1 MLSCLVLLAIMMC
14 SPLPCF
20 AENLPAQTSGGP
32 VDDNMIRVTADRLV
46 ADTQSQ
52 NAEFIGNVHAI
63 RGNMTILCD
72 SLKIFYR
79 DAPAQDSQKQPGAD
93 AIQRIVADGNV
104 NIQFDDQTATTQR
117 AVWSTAEQ
125 TIVLS
130 GPGSKIVSGKN
141 SISGSKITLHQGDNR
156 VKVEGGSDG
165 RVEAQ
170 FFSDEQGLPLKQP

>member
-1 MLSCLVLLAIMMC
+1 
-14 SPLPCF
+14 
-20 AENLPAQTSGGP
+20 
-32 VDDNMIRVTADRLV
+32 MIRVTSDRLV

-52 NAEFIGNVHAI
+52 NAEFIGHVHAI

-72 SLKIFYR
+72 SLKIFYQE
-79 DAPAQDSQKQPGAD
+79 APAQDGQKQPGAD

-104 NIQFDDQTATTQR
+104 NIQFDNQTATTQR

-130 GPGSKIVSGKN
+130 GPDSKIISGKN

-156 VKVEGGSDG
+156 VKVEGGSGG

-170 FFSDEQGLPLKQP
+170 FFSDEQGLPLKNQ